1 MLLTMPTSQQ
11 DNNAEDMWC
20 KENIYYIF
28 CYDSVEV
35 KHEGFYPWVADF
47 IASLH
52 QTPYKSLC
60 GEPILFFTHLP
71 FLTNQRISLCFIK
84 VTRFYILPG

>member
-35 KHEGFYPWVADF
+35 KHEGF
-47 IASLH
+47 
-52 QTPYKSLC
+52 
-60 GEPILFFTHLP
+60 
-71 FLTNQRISLCFIK
+71 
-84 VTRFYILPG
+84 